1 MPPVCPVRVCRLSG
15 FVGWHGPELLA
26 LSGDELATQPDGQI
40 RTALA
45 NLPVQSPQ
53 RKYFTSRVGQIT
65 SRTPAVLPHR
75 GVLRNVINAGRDAV
89 DASCAFDE
97 WRGRGRR
104 SRVVLTSRRWRQALR
119 RYSRGDGDKKARSPG
134 SNCVEVDQ

>member
-1 MPPVCPVRVCRLSG
+1 MRRRARFAQVPSHAPDVGFGSFASLLAFRSMSGYGVISEMPVLLFCRLAWAGAICS
-15 FVGWHGPELLA
+15 VR
-26 LSGDELATQPDGQI
+26 DEVATEPDGQI

-45 NLPVQSPQ
+45 YLPVQSPQ

-89 DASCAFDE
+89 DACALLTNGAGADGE
-97 WRGRGRR
+97 
-104 SRVVLTSRRWRQALR
+104 VVWS
-119 RYSRGDGDKKARSPG
+119 
-134 SNCVEVDQ
+134 